1 MNNLSGGYIM
11 VDLASPN
18 KVKQL
23 EKAAA
28 LNKPLLVYYADGT
41 TEWGKVSVTYE
52 TVDDVDIPT
61 YHITTANGFVT
72 VEADGDVSARPLIVE
87 GDGAGLEQEGVTISY
102 CKWSLTGTHLMLVLA
117 GSIANTTAI
126 ADSTNLAEFT
136 IPEWIGNKIFPV
148 WSTTYIEGK
157 IITFR
162 ADDWSTQ
169 TATITLVKNTST
181 SILFRKSGGGTF
193 TLTADRSF
201 RIQFDLLIDNE

>member
-11 VDLASPN
+11 VDLSSPN

-72 VEADGDVSARPLIVE
+72 VEADGDTAARPLIVE
-87 GDGAGLEQEGVTISY
+87 GDGVPLEQAGVTITY
-102 CKWSLTGTHLMLVLA
+102 CKWSLSGTHLMMVCA
-117 GSIANTTAI
+117 GTI
-126 ADSTNLAEFT
+126 ADTTVIADNATFAT
-136 IPEWIGNKIFPV
+136 YNIPEWIINKIVPV
-148 WSTTYIEGK
+148 WSNNIESKTINFRAENWTEQNASCLLQKATNSLK
-157 IITFR
+157 IIKIN
-162 ADDWSTQ
+162 A
-169 TATITLVKNTST
+169 L
-181 SILFRKSGGGTF
+181 
-193 TLTADRSF
+193 TLTADRNF

>member
-28 LNKPLLVYYADGT
+28 LNKPLLVYYDDDT

-87 GDGAGLEQEGVTISY
+87 ADGTGLEQKGVTISY
-102 CKWSLTGTHLMLVLA
+102 CKWSLSGTHLMMVCA
-117 GSIANTTAI
+117 GTIANTTVIANNAAI
-126 ADSTNLAEFT
+126 ATYNLPDY
-136 IPEWIGNKIFPV
+136 ILNKIYPV
-148 WSTTYIEGK
+148 WASTRLEMKTIS
-157 IITFR
+157 FL
-162 ADDWSTQ
+162 ADDWTSQ
-169 TATITLVKNTST
+169 NAYITLTIGTNNLTINLTSGN
-181 SILFRKSGGGTF
+181 L
-193 TLTADRSF
+193 TLTANRAF

>member
-18 KVKQL
+18 RVKQL

-28 LNKPLLVYYADGT
+28 LNKPLLVYYDDVT

-87 GDGAGLEQEGVTISY
+87 GEIVPLEKTNVTFTY
-102 CKWSLTGTHLMLVLA
+102 GKWSLCGTHLMIVLA
-117 GSIANTTAI
+117 GEVSDNVSYSQNDIIARVPLPKYIRDKIVPLSSANRVSSAPLKNYVAYSENT
-126 ADSTNLAEFT
+126 
-136 IPEWIGNKIFPV
+136 V
-148 WSTTYIEGK
+148 
-157 IITFR
+157 
-162 ADDWSTQ
+162 
-169 TATITLVKNTST
+169 ATIALSKDEANERLNMNCWGT
-181 SILFRKSGGGTF
+181 GTF
-193 TLTADRSF
+193 TIATGTF